1 MSHRGRHGIASLTQR
16 LPFSLTYSFP
26 MNRRNFIST
35 GATLLC
41 SIPWL
46 GFRKFE
52 NQMAEKPAWLIEW
65 IKIHDQQLPNFKAL
79 KLTDPKHKY
88 AGGYMDNV
96 EIPNPHTT
104 SGFIGKACMQ
114 MYCPESAFFQS
125 KEVLKDV
132 EEAAQAML
140 KFQHSDGNIDLL
152 STNFH
157 STPDTAFV
165 LENIVPAYKFLKHSN
180 TKGSE
185 HTLELLQKFLKNAGE
200 ALISGGIH
208 TPNHRWVVSAA
219 LTKLNELFPDKR
231 YINRIDQWL
240 AEHIDLDPDGQYTEK
255 STNSYSP
262 IVNRSLIIMAKGLNK
277 PELLEPV
284 LKNLEMTLYYV
295 HPNGEV
301 VTEASNRQDK
311 GTIGNMSKYY
321 YCYRFM
327 ALQKNNGE
335 MAAMARQIE
344 KTSTKEQ
351 LAGYLDYFLEDS
363 TLWKDLPAE
372 KPLPTS
378 YAKAFPYSGV
388 VRIRR
393 NNWDTTILSNNA
405 GWLTFHKG
413 NAVLQAIRVASSF
426 FGKGQFQSEKIEQ
439 QGDTWVLTKSLEGPY
454 YQPLDKDKISPDGDL
469 DKMPRTLRKQS
480 EIQHLK
486 TVVKVKEAQNGLEI
500 EINMSGTEGVPVS
513 LELIFREGGTF
524 EGVTKLPEKENTY
537 LFSGDKGSYSVGS
550 DSINFINGKVE
561 HKNIQ
566 LRGALPP
573 MEAPTVYLTG
583 FTPFRHVIK
592 LS

>member
-1 MSHRGRHGIASLTQR
+1 
-16 LPFSLTYSFP
+16 
-26 MNRRNFIST
+26 MNRRAFVNTSILSV
-35 GATLLC
+35 C
-41 SIPWL
+41 SVPFLNLQAYSANASSKPDWL
-46 GFRKFE
+46 V
-52 NQMAEKPAWLIEW
+52 EW
-65 IKIHDQQLPNFKAL
+65 IKIQDQQILRYKNL
-79 KLTDPKHKY
+79 KVTDSKSKY
-88 AGGYMDNV
+88 LGGYTDDV
-96 EIPNPHTT
+96 AIPNPQSTG
-104 SGFIGKACMQ
+104 GFILKACILLS
-114 MYCPESAFFQS
+114 CPESAYYQS
-125 KEVLKDV
+125 KEVLQEV
-132 EEAAQAML
+132 EAAANAML
-140 KFQHSDGNIDLL
+140 KFQHSDGTIDLPA
-152 STNFH
+152 TNFH
-157 STPDTAFV
+157 STPDTAFM
-165 LENIVPAYKFLKHSN
+165 LENIIPAYKFLKQSQ

-185 HTLELLQKFLKNAGE
+185 KALSSLQGFIKNAGE
-200 ALISGGIH
+200 GLIVGGIH

-231 YINRIDQWL
+231 YTNRIDQWL
-240 AEHIDLDPDGQYTEK
+240 AEHIDIDPDGQYTEK

-262 IVNRSLIIMAKGLNK
+262 IVNRSLIIMARGLGK

-335 MAAMARQIE
+335 MAAMCRQIE
-344 KTSTKEQ
+344 RTSTKEQ
-351 LAGYLDYFLEDS
+351 LATYLDYFLEDPS
-363 TLWKDLPAE
+363 LWRSLPAD

-378 YAKAFPYSGV
+378 YAKAFPYSGL

-393 NNWDTTILSNNA
+393 GNWDTTILSNNA

-413 NAVLQAIRVASSF
+413 NAVLQAMRVAASF

-439 QGDTWVLTKSLEGPY
+439 IDNAWVLRKHLEGPY

-480 EIQHLK
+480 EVQQLDT
-486 TVVKVKEAQNGLEI
+486 TVKIREANNGIEVEI
-500 EINMSGTEGVPVS
+500 DISGTDEVPVS
-513 LELIFREGGTF
+513 VELIFRAGGNFT
-524 EGVTKLPEKENTY
+524 GVVKHPTNTNAY
-537 LFSGDKGSYSVGS
+537 LFSEQKGSYSVGD
-550 DSINFINGKVE
+550 DSIFFLSGRIE

-566 LRGALPP
+566 LRGALPALD
-573 MEAPTVYLTG
+573 APSVYLTG
-583 FTPFRHVIK
+583 FTPFKHMIR

>member
-1 MSHRGRHGIASLTQR
+1 
-16 LPFSLTYSFP
+16 
-26 MNRRNFIST
+26 MNRRNFVT
-35 GATLLC
+35 MGASSLC
-41 SIPWL
+41 AIPML
-46 GFRKFE
+46 GFSVFE
-52 NQMAEKPAWLIEW
+52 KRNSAEKPAWVVEW
-65 IKIHDQQLPNFKAL
+65 IKIHDQQLPNFKKL
-79 KLTDPKHKY
+79 KVTDPKHRY
-88 AGGYMDNV
+88 VGGYTDDV

-104 SGFIGKACMQ
+104 SGFIAKACMLIS
-114 MYCPESAFFQS
+114 CPESSFYQS
-125 KEVLKDV
+125 TEVLKEV
-132 EEAAQAML
+132 EAAAKAML
-140 KFQHSDGNIDLL
+140 KFQHADGTIDLL
-152 STNFH
+152 ATNFH

-165 LENIVPAYKFLKHSN
+165 LENIVPAYKFLKQSN

-185 HTLELLQKFLKNAGE
+185 STLELLQKFLKNAGE
-200 ALISGGIH
+200 GLIVGGIH

-231 YINRIDQWL
+231 YLNRIDQWL

-284 LKNLEMTLYYV
+284 LKNLEMTLFYV

-344 KTSTKEQ
+344 KTSSKEQ
-351 LAGYLDYFLEDS
+351 LAGYLDYFLEDP
-363 TLWKDLPAE
+363 TLWKDLPAD

-393 NNWDTTILSNNA
+393 NNWDSTLLSNNTS
-405 GWLTFHKG
+405 WLTFHKG
-413 NAVLQAIRVASSF
+413 NAVLQAMRVASSF

-439 QGDTWVLTKSLEGPY
+439 QGNTWVLTKSLEGPY
-454 YQPLDKDKISPDGDL
+454 YQPLEKDKISPDGDL

-480 EIQHLK
+480 EIQKLE
-486 TVVKVKEAQNGLEI
+486 TIVKIKEANNGLEV
-500 EINMSGTEGVPVS
+500 EINMNGTEGVPVS
-513 LELIFREGGTF
+513 LELIFRAGGEF
-524 EGVTKLPEKENTY
+524 SGISKLSAKENAY
-537 LFSGDKGSYSVGS
+537 LFSGEKGTYTVNG
-550 DSINFINGKVE
+550 DTINFSSGKIE
-561 HKNIQ
+561 HKNVQ
-566 LRGALPP
+566 LRGALPA
-573 MEAPTVYLTG
+573 MDAPTVYLTG
-583 FTPFRHVIK
+583 FTPFKHTIK

>member
-1 MSHRGRHGIASLTQR
+1 
-16 LPFSLTYSFP
+16 
-26 MNRRNFIST
+26 MNRRNFVAM
-35 GATLLC
+35 GATSLC
-41 SIPWL
+41 TLPFV
-46 GFRKFE
+46 GFGSFQQKS
-52 NQMAEKPAWLIEW
+52 AVKPAWLLEW
-65 IKIHDQQLPNFKAL
+65 IKIHDKQLPNFKAL
-79 KLTDPKHKY
+79 KISDPKHKY
-88 AGGYMDNV
+88 VGGYMDDV
-96 EIPNPHTT
+96 EIPNPHSTG
-104 SGFIGKACMQ
+104 GFIGKACML
-114 MYCPESAFFQS
+114 MSCPESSFYQS
-125 KEVLKDV
+125 GDVLKEV
-132 EEAAQAML
+132 EAAAKAML
-140 KFQHSDGNIDLL
+140 QFQHSDGTIDLL
-152 STNFH
+152 ATNFH

-165 LENIVPAYKFLKHSN
+165 LENIIPAYKFLKQSN

-185 HTLELLQKFLKNAGE
+185 NALELLQKFLKNAGE
-200 ALISGGIH
+200 GLIVGGIH

-231 YINRIDQWL
+231 YIARIDQWL

-284 LKNLEMTLYYV
+284 FKNLEMTLYYV

-311 GTIGNMSKYY
+311 GTIGNMSRYY

-351 LAGYLDYFLEDS
+351 LAGYLGYFLEDP
-363 TLWKDLPAE
+363 TLWKELPAD
-372 KPLPTS
+372 KPLPIN
-378 YAKAFPYSGV
+378 YAKNFPYSGV

-393 NNWDTTILSNNA
+393 GNWDSTFLSNNTS
-405 GWLTFHKG
+405 WLTFHKG
-413 NAVLQAIRVASSF
+413 NAVLQAMRVASSF

-439 QGDTWVLTKSLEGPY
+439 QGDTWIFRKSLEGPY
-454 YQPLDKDKISPDGDL
+454 YQPLDKEKISPDGDL

-480 EIQHLK
+480 EIQKLE
-486 TVVKVKEAQNGLEI
+486 TIVKIKEANNGLEI

-513 LELIFREGGTF
+513 LELIFRAGGSF
-524 EGVTKLPEKENTY
+524 SGVTKLPKNENFY
-537 LFSGDKGSYSVGS
+537 LFSEQKGSYTVDN
-550 DSINFINGKVE
+550 DSINFSSGKVE

-566 LRGALPP
+566 LRGALPA

-583 FTPFRHVIK
+583 FTPFRHILK

>member
-1 MSHRGRHGIASLTQR
+1 
-16 LPFSLTYSFP
+16 
-26 MNRRNFIST
+26 MNRRNFVT
-35 GATLLC
+35 MGASSLC
-41 SIPWL
+41 AIPML
-46 GFRKFE
+46 GFSVFE
-52 NQMAEKPAWLIEW
+52 KRNGAEKPAWIVEW
-65 IKIHDQQLPNFKAL
+65 IKIHDQQLPNFK
-79 KLTDPKHKY
+79 KLRVTDPKHRY
-88 AGGYMDNV
+88 VGGYTDDV

-104 SGFIGKACMQ
+104 SGFIAKACMLIS
-114 MYCPESAFFQS
+114 CPESSFYQS
-125 KEVLKDV
+125 TEVLKEVD
-132 EEAAQAML
+132 AAAKAML
-140 KFQHSDGNIDLL
+140 KFQHADGTIDLL
-152 STNFH
+152 ATNFH

-165 LENIVPAYKFLKHSN
+165 LENIVPAYKFLKQSN

-185 HTLELLQKFLKNAGE
+185 STLELLQKFLKNAGE
-200 ALISGGIH
+200 GLIVGGIH

-231 YINRIDQWL
+231 YLNRIDQWL

-284 LKNLEMTLYYV
+284 LKNLEMTLFYV

-344 KTSTKEQ
+344 KTSSKEQ
-351 LAGYLDYFLEDS
+351 LAGYLDYFLEDP
-363 TLWKDLPAE
+363 TLWKDLPAD

-393 NNWDTTILSNNA
+393 SNWDSTLLSNNTS
-405 GWLTFHKG
+405 WLTFHKG
-413 NAVLQAIRVASSF
+413 NAVLQAMRVASSF

-439 QGDTWVLTKSLEGPY
+439 QGNTWVLTKSLEGPY

-480 EIQHLK
+480 EVQKLET
-486 TVVKVKEAQNGLEI
+486 TVKIKEANNGLEV
-500 EINMSGTEGVPVS
+500 EINMNGTEGVPVS
-513 LELIFREGGTF
+513 LELIFRAGGVF
-524 EGVTKLPEKENTY
+524 SGVSKLPAKENAY
-537 LFSGDKGSYSVGS
+537 LFSGEKGTYSVNG
-550 DSINFINGKVE
+550 DTINFSSGKIE

-566 LRGALPP
+566 LRGALPA
-573 MEAPTVYLTG
+573 MDAPTVYLTG
-583 FTPFRHVIK
+583 FTPFKHTIK
-592 LS
+592 FT

>member
-1 MSHRGRHGIASLTQR
+1 
-16 LPFSLTYSFP
+16 
-26 MNRRNFIST
+26 MNRRNFVAM
-35 GATLLC
+35 GATSLC
-41 SIPWL
+41 TLPFV
-46 GFRKFE
+46 GFGSFQQKS
-52 NQMAEKPAWLIEW
+52 AVKPAWLLEW
-65 IKIHDQQLPNFKAL
+65 IKIHDKQLPSFKAL
-79 KLTDPKHKY
+79 KVSDPKHKY
-88 AGGYMDNV
+88 VGGYMDDV
-96 EIPNPHTT
+96 EIPNPHSTA
-104 SGFIGKACMQ
+104 GFIGKACMLVS
-114 MYCPESAFFQS
+114 CPESTFYQS
-125 KEVLKDV
+125 SEVLKEV
-132 EEAAQAML
+132 EAAAKAML
-140 KFQHSDGNIDLL
+140 QFQHSDGTIDLL
-152 STNFH
+152 ATNFH

-165 LENIVPAYKFLKHSN
+165 LEIIIPAYKFLKQSN

-185 HTLELLQKFLKNAGE
+185 NALELLQKFLKNAGE
-200 ALISGGIH
+200 GLIVGGIH

-219 LTKLNELFPDKR
+219 LTKLNEIFPDKR
-231 YINRIDQWL
+231 YIARIDQWL

-284 LKNLEMTLYYV
+284 FKNLEMTLYYV

-311 GTIGNMSKYY
+311 GTIGNMSRYY

-351 LAGYLDYFLEDS
+351 LAGYLHYFLEDP
-363 TLWKDLPAE
+363 TLWKELPAD
-372 KPLPTS
+372 KPLPIN
-378 YAKAFPYSGV
+378 YAKNFPYSGV

-393 NNWDTTILSNNA
+393 GNWDSTFLSNNTS
-405 GWLTFHKG
+405 WLTFHKG
-413 NAVLQAIRVASSF
+413 NAVLQAMRVASSF

-439 QGDTWVLTKSLEGPY
+439 QGDTWIFRKSLEGPY

-480 EIQHLK
+480 EIQKLET
-486 TVVKVKEAQNGLEI
+486 TVKIKEANNGLEI
-500 EINMSGTEGVPVS
+500 EINMIGTEGVPVS
-513 LELIFREGGTF
+513 LELIFRAGGSF
-524 EGVTKLPEKENTY
+524 SGVTKSTKNDNAY
-537 LFSGDKGSYSVGS
+537 LFSEQKGSYTVGN
-550 DSINFINGKVE
+550 DSINFSSGKVE

-566 LRGALPP
+566 LRGALPA
-573 MEAPTVYLTG
+573 MDAPTVYLTG
-583 FTPFRHVIK
+583 FTPFRHILK

>member
-1 MSHRGRHGIASLTQR
+1 
-16 LPFSLTYSFP
+16 
-26 MNRRNFIST
+26 MNRRNFVAM
-35 GATLLC
+35 GATSLC
-41 SIPWL
+41 TLPFV
-46 GFRKFE
+46 GFSSFQQKSE
-52 NQMAEKPAWLIEW
+52 VKPAWLLEW
-65 IKIHDQQLPNFKAL
+65 IKIHDKQLPGFKAL
-79 KLTDPKHKY
+79 KISDPKLKY
-88 AGGYMDNV
+88 VGGYMDDV
-96 EIPNPHTT
+96 EIPNPHSTG
-104 SGFIGKACMQ
+104 GFIGKACML
-114 MYCPESAFFQS
+114 MSCPESTFYQS
-125 KEVLKDV
+125 GDVLKEV
-132 EEAAQAML
+132 EAAAKAML
-140 KFQHSDGNIDLL
+140 QFQHSDGTIDLL
-152 STNFH
+152 ATNFH

-165 LENIVPAYKFLKHSN
+165 LENIIPAYKFLKQSN

-185 HTLELLQKFLKNAGE
+185 NALDLLQKFLKNAGE
-200 ALISGGIH
+200 GLIVGGIH

-219 LTKLNELFPDKR
+219 LTKLNEIFPDKR
-231 YINRIDQWL
+231 YVARIDQWL

-262 IVNRSLIIMAKGLNK
+262 IVNRSLIIMAKGLDK

-284 LKNLEMTLYYV
+284 RKNLEMTLYYV

-311 GTIGNMSKYY
+311 GTIGNMSRYY

-351 LAGYLDYFLEDS
+351 LAGYLDYFLEDP
-363 TLWKDLPAE
+363 TLWKELPAD
-372 KPLPTS
+372 KPLPIN
-378 YAKAFPYSGV
+378 YAKNFPYSGV

-393 NNWDTTILSNNA
+393 GNWDTTFLSNNTS
-405 GWLTFHKG
+405 WLTFHKG
-413 NAVLQAIRVASSF
+413 NAVLQAMRVASSF

-439 QGDTWVLTKSLEGPY
+439 QGDTWIFRKSLEGPY

-480 EIQHLK
+480 EIQKLET
-486 TVVKVKEAQNGLEI
+486 TVKIKEANNGLEI

-513 LELIFREGGTF
+513 LELIFRAGGSF
-524 EGVTKLPEKENTY
+524 SGVTKSPKNENAY
-537 LFSGDKGSYSVGS
+537 LFSDQKGSYTVGN
-550 DSINFINGKVE
+550 DSINFSSGKVE

-566 LRGALPP
+566 LRGALPA
-573 MEAPTVYLTG
+573 MDAPTVYLTG
-583 FTPFRHVIK
+583 FTPFQHILK

>member
-1 MSHRGRHGIASLTQR
+1 MK
-16 LPFSLTYSFP
+16 
-26 MNRRNFIST
+26 RRNFVAMGATSLCALPFVGFGSFQQKT
-35 GATLLC
+35 GA
-41 SIPWL
+41 
-46 GFRKFE
+46 
-52 NQMAEKPAWLIEW
+52 KPAWLLEW

-79 KLTDPKHKY
+79 KVTDPKHKY
-88 AGGYMDNV
+88 VGGYMDDV

-104 SGFIGKACMQ
+104 SGFIGKACML
-114 MYCPESAFFQS
+114 MSCSESIFYQS
-125 KEVLKDV
+125 QTVLKDV
-132 EEAAQAML
+132 EDAAKAML
-140 KFQHSDGNIDLL
+140 KFQHSDGTIDLL
-152 STNFH
+152 ATNFH

-165 LENIVPAYKFLKHSN
+165 LENIVPAYKFLKQSS

-185 HTLELLQKFLKNAGE
+185 NTLDLLQKFLKNAGE
-200 ALISGGIH
+200 GLIVGGIH

-231 YINRIDQWL
+231 YTNRIDQWL

-351 LAGYLDYFLEDS
+351 LAGYLDYFLEDP
-363 TLWKDLPAE
+363 TLWKELPAD
-372 KPLPTS
+372 KPLPIS

-388 VRIRR
+388 VRNRR
-393 NNWDTTILSNNA
+393 GNWDSTLLSNNT

-413 NAVLQAIRVASSF
+413 NAVLQAMRVAASF

-439 QGDTWVLTKSLEGPY
+439 QGDTWILTKSLEGPY

-480 EIQHLK
+480 EIQKLE
-486 TVVKVKEAQNGLEI
+486 TIVKIREANNGLEI

-513 LELIFREGGTF
+513 LELIFRAGGTF
-524 EGVTKLPEKENTY
+524 SGVTKYPTKENAY
-537 LFSGDKGSYSVGS
+537 LFSGEKGTYTVGG
-550 DSINFINGKVE
+550 DSINFSSGKIE

-566 LRGALPP
+566 LRGALPA
-573 MEAPTVYLTG
+573 MDAPTVYLTG
-583 FTPFRHVIK
+583 FTPFRHILK

>member
-1 MSHRGRHGIASLTQR
+1 
-16 LPFSLTYSFP
+16 
-26 MNRRNFIST
+26 MNRRNFVAM
-35 GATLLC
+35 GATSLC
-41 SIPWL
+41 ALPFV
-46 GFRKFE
+46 GFGLVQQKS
-52 NQMAEKPAWLIEW
+52 ATKPAWLLEW
-65 IKIHDQQLPNFKAL
+65 IKIHDQQLPSFKAS
-79 KLTDPKHKY
+79 KVTDPSHKY
-88 AGGYMDNV
+88 VGGYMDDV
-96 EIPNPHTT
+96 EIPNPHST
-104 SGFIGKACMQ
+104 SGFIGKACML
-114 MYCPESAFFQS
+114 MSCPESSFYQS
-125 KEVLKDV
+125 SEVLKDV
-132 EEAAQAML
+132 EAAAKAML
-140 KFQHSDGNIDLL
+140 QFQHSDGTIDLL
-152 STNFH
+152 ATNFH

-165 LENIVPAYKFLKHSN
+165 LENMVPAYKFLKQSN

-185 HTLELLQKFLKNAGE
+185 NTLDLLQKFLKNAGE
-200 ALISGGIH
+200 GLIVGGIH

-231 YINRIDQWL
+231 YLNRIDQWL

-327 ALQKNNGE
+327 ALQKNNGQ

-351 LAGYLDYFLEDS
+351 LAGYLDYFLEDP
-363 TLWKDLPAE
+363 TLWKELPAN
-372 KPLPTS
+372 KPLPVS

-393 NNWDTTILSNNA
+393 NNWDTTILSNNT

-413 NAVLQAIRVASSF
+413 NAVLQAMRVAASF

-439 QGDTWVLTKSLEGPY
+439 QGDTWVLQKSLEGPY

-480 EIQHLK
+480 EIQQLG
-486 TVVKVKEAQNGLEI
+486 TVVKIKEADNGLEI
-500 EINMSGTEGVPVS
+500 EISMGGTDGVPVS
-513 LELIFREGGTF
+513 LELIFRAGGTF
-524 EGVTKLPEKENTY
+524 SGVVKSTKKDNAY
-537 LFSGDKGSYSVGS
+537 LFSEQKGTYTVGN
-550 DSINFINGKVE
+550 DSIHFSSGKLE
-561 HKNIQ
+561 HKNII

-573 MEAPTVYLTG
+573 LDAPTVYLTG
-583 FTPFRHVIK
+583 FTPFKHTLK